1 MKKGWKLTVV
11 FLCAAGAAALL
22 PGIGRKPYRNLDAAQ
37 IAFAQVRVSPP
48 DKAVEIEDLRE
59 LASYLKEVVVYRK
72 DDSCKSYCGQGVTF
86 TLTMAD
92 GTQTEIMEFAPF
104 FVIDG
109 VGYQSKH
116 APCEALNRYA
126 NGLIDSDNANVI
138 LEEPPSLAVVSDNT
152 SAGAVLGS
160 YSWQKK
166 NADGTSSGVSSDRAQ
181 PPTRAELLPLE
192 TPEAAA
198 ELQFTEAPDLVPEV
212 RCWRAEDWGEAGTE
226 SEAVPVSGGT
236 LTLRPGSYIYEITAE
251 WDAADGY
258 GGTASYFISIKRT
271 E

>member
-1 MKKGWKLTVV
+1 MKKGWKLAAIS
-11 FLCAAGAAALL
+11 LCVAAAAALL
-22 PGIGRKPYRNLDAAQ
+22 LGIGRKPYRNLDAAQ

-48 DKAVEIEDLRE
+48 DKAVEIEDLQE
-59 LASYLKEVVVYRK
+59 LAAYLREVVIYRK
-72 DDSCKSYCGQGVTF
+72 DDSYKSYCGQGVTF

-109 VGYQSKH
+109 VGYQSRH

-126 NGLIDSDNANVI
+126 NGLLDSANANVI

-166 NADGTSSGVSSDRAQ
+166 NADGTSSGISSDRAQ
-181 PPTRAELLPLE
+181 PPTRAELPPLE
-192 TPEAAA
+192 TPEATA
-198 ELQFTEAPDLVPEV
+198 ELRFTEAPDRVSEV
-212 RCWRAEDWGEAGTE
+212 RCWRAEDWGEANTE
-226 SEAVPVSGGT
+226 SEPVSVSGGT
-236 LTLRPGSYIYEITAE
+236 LTLHPGDYVYEITAE
-251 WDAADGY
+251 WDTADGY
-258 GGTASYFISIKRT
+258 GGTANYFVSIKT
-271 E
+271 TK